1 MSGSTPVQRQGPYIV
16 FPVTVWLFYALP
28 FSLTKKKG
36 GSMYWQD
43 FRVNE
48 VTMEIILL
56 HKRGTLLNVSERLGL
71 NNTLLIVGTS
81 TK

>member
-1 MSGSTPVQRQGPYIV
+1 
-16 FPVTVWLFYALP
+16 
-28 FSLTKKKG
+28 
-36 GSMYWQD
+36 MYWQD

-71 NNTLLIVGTS
+71 NNTLLIEGTS

>member
-1 MSGSTPVQRQGPYIV
+1 
-16 FPVTVWLFYALP
+16 
-28 FSLTKKKG
+28 
-36 GSMYWQD
+36 MYWQD

-81 TK
+81 TKRQQRLSFQFVLFH